1 MQTQSK
7 EDYIKS
13 IFILQK
19 ENESVATS
27 VLAKHLGIG
36 DGSVTDMMKKLSG
49 KKLINYEPYQG
60 VTLTPS
66 GRRLAL
72 KMVRRHRLWEMFLVK
87 FLGYTWDEIHNEAEA
102 LEHVTSDD
110 LEQRIDKALGFPK
123 VDPHGDPIP
132 TSTGELTEIT
142 DKNLSDC
149 YEGEPGIVVRV
160 KDESQE
166 VLKYMTKLGL
176 SLNKKITVMQKIQ
189 FDGSVIVE
197 IDGRE
202 VALSEKLAKS
212 IFVQAV

>member
-19 ENESVATS
+19 QNESVATS
-27 VLAKHLGIG
+27 ALAKHLGIG
-36 DGSVTDMMKKLSG
+36 DGSVTDMVKKLSG
-49 KKLINYEPYQG
+49 KHLINYEPYQG

-87 FLGYTWDEIHNEAEA
+87 FLGYTWDEIHNEAEL

-110 LEQRIDKALGFPK
+110 LEERIDKALGYPR

-132 TSTGELTEIT
+132 TSAGDLVEVTY
-142 DKNLSDC
+142 KNLSDC
-149 YEGEPGIVVRV
+149 SEGEEGIVVRV

-166 VLKYMTKLGL
+166 ILKYMTKLGL
-176 SLNKKITVMQKIQ
+176 SLNKRIAVMQKIQ

-202 VALSEKLAKS
+202 VALSEKLAQS
-212 IFVQAV
+212 IFVQTA

>member
-36 DGSVTDMMKKLSG
+36 DGSVTDMVKKLSERR
-49 KKLINYEPYQG
+49 LIHYEPYQG

-87 FLGYTWDEIHNEAEA
+87 FLGYTWDEIHNEAEV

-110 LEQRIDKALGFPK
+110 LEERIDKALGYPK

-132 TSTGELTEIT
+132 TSAGDLVEIT
-142 DKNLSDC
+142 YKNLSDC
-149 YEGEPGIVVRV
+149 IEGEDGIVVRV

-166 VLKYMTKLGL
+166 ILKYMTKLGL
-176 SLNKKITVMQKIQ
+176 SLNKKIVVIQKIQ

-202 VALSEKLAKS
+202 VPLSEKLAKS
-212 IFVQAV
+212 IFVQAA